1 MEIQELEKQF
11 KELIDISSYMLK
23 KNKEMDELMNSSPGT
38 PRAGGRGSMSRSD
51 RMQAASGNDVEKTNL
66 MAQVRE
72 L

>member
-38 PRAGGRGSMSRSD
+38 PRAGGGGSMSR
-51 RMQAASGNDVEKTNL
+51 
-66 MAQVRE
+66 
-72 L
+72 

>member
-1 MEIQELEKQF
+1 
-11 KELIDISSYMLK
+11 MLK

>member
-1 MEIQELEKQF
+1 
-11 KELIDISSYMLK
+11 MLK

-66 MAQVRE
+66 MVQVRE
-72 L
+72 LQVELSDYKERYKERK